1 MKKIFITGGGGYVG
15 TRLVPFLLKDGYHVT
30 VYDTFYFGNFLP
42 PNPNLVLVKGDIR
55 DKEKLLTSIPKGSD
69 LIHLACISNDASFAL
84 NPELSKTVNYDAF
97 LSLVKIAKKCGVMR
111 FVYASTSSV
120 YGVSDALNVTEEHP
134 LKPITHYNDYKGRC
148 EPILLDSLTENFH
161 GVIFRPA
168 TVCGFSPRMRLDLSV
183 NILTAHAITRN
194 KITVFGGTQKRPNLH
209 ILDYIS
215 AVQLFLKSDKANGE
229 IYNLGNENLTL
240 SEIALLV
247 RNTLGKIDDKFK
259 QIEIETAKSDD
270 IRSYHID
277 SSKIKSQ
284 LGFVPKYN
292 IADAVLE
299 IFEAFNG
306 GLIKLSIDD
315 EQYHNVKTL
324 LRDKIL

>member
-1 MKKIFITGGGGYVG
+1 
-15 TRLVPFLLKDGYHVT
+15 
-30 VYDTFYFGNFLP
+30 
-42 PNPNLVLVKGDIR
+42 
-55 DKEKLLTSIPKGSD
+55 
-69 LIHLACISNDASFAL
+69 
-84 NPELSKTVNYDAF
+84 
-97 LSLVKIAKKCGVMR
+97 
-111 FVYASTSSV
+111 
-120 YGVSDALNVTEEHP
+120 VTEEHP

-299 IFEAFNG
+299 IFEAFNE